1 MQELLKALVKAKAEF
16 KPIPKD
22 KQGPRNRYSSLDAVL
37 GAVEPAIH
45 KNGLAI
51 VQATKHDGERF
62 YLETTLFHTSGESL
76 TSTYPLLDGAD
87 SQKIGSSITYA
98 RRYSLCALLSVVA
111 DEDDDGA
118 AASPSAGLS
127 SVPSSRKASK
137 PAKPSPHPEIVSEV
151 RDLITD
157 AMADGLDVD
166 RIRKICRDNN
176 LPDASVNYKTKDQA
190 TKLAQLLQDEIAKLP
205 TTEAA

>member
-37 GAVEPAIH
+37 GAVEPALH

-76 TSTYPLLDGAD
+76 ISTYPLLDGAAD

-127 SVPSSRKASK
+127 SVLNSRKASNP
-137 PAKPSPHPEIVSEV
+137 PAKPANPLEKHVAEIIRHGMEN
-151 RDLITD
+151 
-157 AMADGLDVD
+157 GLDVTD
-166 RIRKICRDNN
+166 IKSLCRASN
-176 LPDASVNYKTKDQA
+176 LPDTKGGYTNPAQV
-190 TKLAQLLQDEIAKLP
+190 TILAQLIEDAIS
-205 TTEAA
+205 EAA

>member
-1 MQELLKALVKAKAEF
+1 MQELLKAVVKAKAEF

-37 GAVEPAIH
+37 GAVEPALH

-51 VQATKHDGERF
+51 VQATKHDGNRF

-127 SVPSSRKASK
+127 SVPSSRKASNP
-137 PAKPSPHPEIVSEV
+137 PAKPANPLEEHVAEIIRHGMEN
-151 RDLITD
+151 
-157 AMADGLDVD
+157 GLDVID
-166 RIRKICRDNN
+166 IKSLCRANN
-176 LPDASVNYKTKDQA
+176 LPDTKGGYTNPAQV
-190 TKLAQLLQDEIAKLP
+190 TTLAQLIEDAIA
-205 TTEAA
+205 TSEAA